1 MLSSYRRAVLRQSP
15 RRLRCFQR
23 LFEVRIRRCFPEPR
37 RVGRAVVKA
46 ATANR
51 RLTRIYCDHRDRPTT
66 LADSDTS
73 FRICHTLLSVFFYR
87 ATRMHSADYA
97 VQDVCLSVCPS
108 LSICHRYS
116 VEMAKHIINVFFNV
130 GYSPHH
136 FPIPN
141 EMAILRRGPRITGTS
156 NERGGMKKNHDF
168 RPISHFISEIMQ
180 DRAIVT
186 ICLHHVFLS

>member
-73 FRICHTLLSVFFYR
+73 FRICHTLLSVFFTAR
-87 ATRMHSADYA
+87 R
-97 VQDVCLSVCPS
+97 VCIARTMPYKMSVCPS
-108 LSICHRYS
+108 VPLFPSVTGILSKWLNILSTFFSTSGIAPTIFPYQTRWQYS
-116 VEMAKHIINVFFNV
+116 DGDPA
-130 GYSPHH
+130 
-136 FPIPN
+136 
-141 EMAILRRGPRITGTS
+141 
-156 NERGGMKKNHDF
+156 
-168 RPISHFISEIMQ
+168 
-180 DRAIVT
+180 
-186 ICLHHVFLS
+186 